1 MRLLPKHEG
10 LQIQFLFIS
19 LLPINSVIIVLIKE
33 INKSQ
38 N

>member
-1 MRLLPKHEG
+1 MWLLPKHEG
-10 LQIQFLFIS
+10 LKIQFLFIC
-19 LLPINSVIIVLIKE
+19 LLPINSVIIALVKE